1 MIVLDASLMI
11 AWLLREPELA
21 PSSDLYFSLPQQMV
35 VVPGHWPLEIGNALW
50 ANVRRGRLPVDRLSV
65 MMEEL
70 ATFEIQVQ
78 SAIQIED
85 METLTRFAV
94 AQNLTVHD
102 SAYVHLAQRL
112 GLPLATLDNAM
123 RSAAS
128 ALSIPLLP
136 AAP

>member
-1 MIVLDASLMI
+1 LIVLDASLMI

-21 PSSDLYFSLPQQMV
+21 PTTDLYLSLPQQTV
-35 VVPGHWPLEIGNALW
+35 IVPGHWPLEVGTALW
-50 ANVRRGRLPVDRLSV
+50 ANVRRGRLPMDRLSV

-94 AQNLTVHD
+94 TQNLTVYD
-102 SAYVHLAQRL
+102 SAYVQLAERL

-123 RSAAS
+123 RSAAA

-136 AAP
+136 VAP